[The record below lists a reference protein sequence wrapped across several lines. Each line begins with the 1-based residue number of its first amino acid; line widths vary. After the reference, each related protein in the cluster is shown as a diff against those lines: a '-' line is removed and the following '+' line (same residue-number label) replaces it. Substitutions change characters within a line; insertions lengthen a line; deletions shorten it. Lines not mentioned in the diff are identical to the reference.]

1 LVASPPH
8 RHHPSQLREAEL
20 SVATGEF
27 VGLIG
32 ANGSGHPGM
41 DNLAAIFTVMR
52 SKLGVNIEVHAV
64 PVA

>member
-1 LVASPPH
+1 M
-8 RHHPSQLREAEL
+8 L
-20 SVATGEF
+20 SV
-27 VGLIG
+27 
-32 ANGSGHPGM
+32 SGNPSM